1 MGNVDIEWVNQG
13 FVDILQSEGVHEL
26 VLSQAEAIANR
37 ASANIPG
44 ASEGYQAAAKKNSTR
59 WVAGVFCTDAASIRA
74 ESENKALSRA
84 V

>member
-1 MGNVDIEWVNQG
+1 MANVRIEWVNQG

-26 VLSQAEAIANR
+26 VLSQAKAIASR
-37 ASANIPG
+37 ASANIPED
-44 ASEGYQAAAKKNSTR
+44 SEGYHAAAKKNNTR
-59 WVAGVFCTDAASIRA
+59 WVAGVITTDAVSVRA